1 MVLRWLDIHMQKNNF
16 VSLSSYPAQNWL
28 NMDHRPQLR
37 AKTIKLLKEDT
48 KEKTHDINFG
58 HDFLD
63 RTPEV

>member
-1 MVLRWLDIHMQKNNF
+1 MQKNE
-16 VSLSSYPAQNWL
+16 VGPLHYAQKLTQNES
-28 NMDHRPQLR
+28 NNIR

-48 KEKTHDINFG
+48 KEKPHDINFG